1 MCDADTPMQVLYC
14 LHEGL
19 EQVLRKFLSENEWL
33 GDTIL
38 LSNLLEQ
45 LEHIRVRAVLEE
57 HAVEGC
63 GIQVD
68 LRVVR
73 LRYHLLG

>member
-1 MCDADTPMQVLYC
+1 MRNADTPMQVLHC

-57 HAVEGC
+57 HAVEG
-63 GIQVD
+63 GSIQVD

>member
-1 MCDADTPMQVLYC
+1 M
-14 LHEGL
+14 
-19 EQVLRKFLSENEWL
+19 
-33 GDTIL
+33 

-57 HAVEGC
+57 HAVEGG

>member
-1 MCDADTPMQVLYC
+1 MQILHC

-19 EQVLRKFLSENEWL
+19 EQILRKFLSENEWL

-57 HAVEGC
+57 HAVEG
-63 GIQVD
+63 GSIQVD

-73 LRYHLLG
+73 LRYHLLR

>member
-1 MCDADTPMQVLYC
+1 MQVLYC